1 MSSRTPYRKPELSSS
16 LTVNTLCKLNGLLT
30 LFPSTVLCIDL
41 HLWLV
46 DGNLWAPG
54 TDVPAGWDSPGS
66 RGDLVSLLDWVW
78 GQAMRE
84 GSHHE
89 RLWQEELKLA
99 SMGTSL
105 PCSHGSLTIL
115 APVLVSSGRL
125 ARRGEVHL
133 VTRQGCSS

>member
-16 LTVNTLCKLNGLLT
+16 LTVNTLCKLNGVLT
-30 LFPSTVLCIDL
+30 FFPSMVLCVDL
-41 HLWLV
+41 HLWLM

-66 RGDLVSLLDWVW
+66 HGDLVKLLDRVW
-78 GQAMRE
+78 GQAMWE

-89 RLWQEELKLA
+89 TLSQEELKLV
-99 SMGTSL
+99 STGTSS
-105 PCSHGSLTIL
+105 PCAHGSLTIL
-115 APVLVSSGRL
+115 APVLVSAGRL

-133 VTRQGCSS
+133 VTRRRCSS